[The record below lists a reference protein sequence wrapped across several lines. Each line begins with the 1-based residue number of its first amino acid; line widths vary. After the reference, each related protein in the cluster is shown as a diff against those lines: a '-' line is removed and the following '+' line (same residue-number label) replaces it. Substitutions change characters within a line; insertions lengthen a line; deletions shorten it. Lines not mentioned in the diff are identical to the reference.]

1 MAKERKALVVLYEP
15 NADSESLAELNTLL
29 NNDWRLMSTSAMGG
43 AGGDGPSPNQFATLV
58 ILEREE
64 QKTVGGF
71 TAG

>member
-1 MAKERKALVVLYEP
+1 MAKERKALVVHYTP
-15 NADSESLAELNTLL
+15 DANSSSLTELNEML
-29 NNDWRLMSTSAMGG
+29 NDDWRLMSTTAMGG
-43 AGGDGPSPNQFATLV
+43 SGTASSSQFAALV